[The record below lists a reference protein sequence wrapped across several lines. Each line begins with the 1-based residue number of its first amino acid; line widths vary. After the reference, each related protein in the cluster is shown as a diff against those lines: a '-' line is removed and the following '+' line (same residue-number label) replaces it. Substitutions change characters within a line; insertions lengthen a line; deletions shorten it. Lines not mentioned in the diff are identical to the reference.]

1 MRSFLLVA
9 LLCAGCSASADVKV
23 PTDFNPMVG
32 KGTVGSFAS
41 TDGFASRTLSYQFKK
56 NPAP

>member
-32 KGTVGSFAS
+32 KGTVQHESKSALRP
-41 TDGFASRTLSYQFKK
+41 TYLT
-56 NPAP
+56 

>member
-32 KGTVGSFAS
+32 KGTVSSFS
-41 TDGFASRTLSYQFKK
+41 IPDFFDS
-56 NPAP
+56 